1 MHCWSDPKLLMLIVS
16 ALNVFNAWYLALYKI
31 NVFHSNV
38 ISLKKF
44 PLAFVFACL
53 QYHCHKL
60 GLLAETNLKDI
71 YCWKLHRLPKTKLK
85 QCFPL
90 FVAISNKRFD
100 FDWMSD
106 CLIDWK
112 LCECQKHFFSYLKCL
127 MFYNKTKVLEMLT
140 HQKAQPGE
148 KTDIYLPCLRL
159 FPNEP
164 FSTCIA
170 PDGNICIF
178 YLHLYL
184 HQVGRRQLPQASRC
198 Y

>member
-1 MHCWSDPKLLMLIVS
+1 M
-16 ALNVFNAWYLALYKI
+16 
-31 NVFHSNV
+31 
-38 ISLKKF
+38 
-44 PLAFVFACL
+44 FACL

-71 YCWKLHRLPKTKLK
+71 NCWKPHRLPKTKLK

-90 FVAISNKRFD
+90 FVAIRNKRFD

-127 MFYNKTKVLEMLT
+127 IFYNKTKVLEMLT

-164 FSTCIA
+164 FSTCI
-170 PDGNICIF
+170 CTRWE
-178 YLHLYL
+178 YLHFLFSICTCTRWEGGSCL
-184 HQVGRRQLPQASRC
+184 RLPDAISTIGNHPTNLQWGESLKLC
-198 Y
+198 NF